1 MVASEIKMFAGC
13 RAWFSQSVA
22 RDLCDLW
29 VAEGGV
35 ITNHKDADYL
45 FSSDA
50 SHPDTKRIHESLDYL
65 EDKIEVFHSCYLSS
79 SANSEIKATV
89 PLGHFLLPP
98 ACLQEEIR
106 RKIGSFIWEQISEP
120 LRPQPSATA
129 EKSHGR
135 NDQELNNSRR
145 SERSEDHQTPGT
157 PEGMRLA
164 YVPLQDYPASNM
176 VTGYDSAK
184 DMKKY
189 LGEIRDFIPGQ
200 CDYLVYCVQ
209 KETSFFSDRKPNL
222 KRKL

>member
-1 MVASEIKMFAGC
+1 MFTG
-13 RAWFSQSVA
+13 RQAWFSQSVA
-22 RDLCDLW
+22 RELCDLW

-65 EDKIEVFHSCYLSS
+65 EDRIEVFHSCYLSS
-79 SANSEIKATV
+79 SVNSEIKTTV

-106 RKIGSFIWEQISEP
+106 AKIGSFIWEQIAEP
-120 LRPQPSATA
+120 LRLQPSAPA
-129 EKSHGR
+129 ETSHGR
-135 NDQELNNSRR
+135 TDQEINNSRGL
-145 SERSEDHQTPGT
+145 ERSEDHQTPRT
-157 PEGMRLA
+157 PEGTKLA

-176 VTGYDSAK
+176 MTGYDSAK
-184 DMKKY
+184 EMKKY
-189 LGEIRDFIPGQ
+189 LGEIRDFIPGRSG
-200 CDYLVYCVQ
+200 YLVYCIQ
-209 KETSFFSDRKPNL
+209 SEMSFFSKPNL